1 MPAVFALRTRVAL
14 VTVLVAALVAC
25 STSPT
30 GRRTIKLFPDDQMA
44 AMGAAAYQETKQQM
58 KISGDSG
65 DRNYVACV
73 SRNLTALVDGSWE
86 VTLFED
92 ESANAFALPGGKIGV
107 HTGLL
112 DVAENQDQ
120 LAAVIGHEIAHVQA
134 EHANERVSTGYVA
147 QAGLQVAEAV
157 TGAYGAANQ
166 RQIMSLLGLG
176 AQFGLLLPFSRAQ
189 ESESDELGQD
199 LMARAGFDP
208 RAAITLWQNM
218 ARQGGGAPP
227 EFLSTHPSHDTRIED
242 LRNNL
247 KSAIP
252 IYEQAKRQGR
262 RPSCRR

>member
-1 MPAVFALRTRVAL
+1 M
-14 VTVLVAALVAC
+14 
-25 STSPT
+25 
-30 GRRTIKLFPDDQMA
+30 
-44 AMGAAAYQETKQQM
+44 
-58 KISGDSG
+58 
-65 DRNYVACV
+65 
-73 SRNLTALVDGSWE
+73 
-86 VTLFED
+86 
-92 ESANAFALPGGKIGV
+92 
-107 HTGLL
+107 
-112 DVAENQDQ
+112 
-120 LAAVIGHEIAHVQA
+120 QA